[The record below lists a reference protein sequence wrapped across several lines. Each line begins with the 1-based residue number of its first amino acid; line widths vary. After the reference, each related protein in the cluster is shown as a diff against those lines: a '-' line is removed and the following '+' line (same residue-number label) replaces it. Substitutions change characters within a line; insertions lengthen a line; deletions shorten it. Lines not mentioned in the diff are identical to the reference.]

1 MSANSIYTPAISVI
15 MAVYNTQRYLTE
27 AIQSI
32 LSQSF
37 TDFELVIVDD
47 GSTDGSPEILKNL
60 AQQDSR
66 IKLIT
71 QFNAGIGAA
80 TQRGI
85 TESQGEYIA
94 IMDSDDISLPDRLK
108 LQKQFLDQHSDIDAV
123 GSQWRMLHADGRDI
137 GIDTHPTDSER
148 ISVLMYAFFRC
159 IIPPR

>member
-71 QFNAGIGAA
+71 QVNAGIGAA

-108 LQKQFLDQHSDIDAV
+108 LQKQFLD
-123 GSQWRMLHADGRDI
+123 
-137 GIDTHPTDSER
+137 
-148 ISVLMYAFFRC
+148 
-159 IIPPR
+159 